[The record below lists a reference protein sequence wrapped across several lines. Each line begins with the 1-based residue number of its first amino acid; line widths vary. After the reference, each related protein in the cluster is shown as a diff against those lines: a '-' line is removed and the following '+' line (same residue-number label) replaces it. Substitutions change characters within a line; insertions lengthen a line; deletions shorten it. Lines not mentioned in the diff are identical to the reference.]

1 MSDLSGRILDGRY
14 QLLNLI
20 GQGNHG
26 VVYRALDH
34 VSRYEVA
41 VKLLRDVEAN
51 PEYYVRMVR
60 EARAMAALA
69 GTSAVQV
76 HGFGS
81 DVDGSFYI
89 VMELLE
95 GVNFDQYLARVE
107 VRGGRL
113 PLEHMVWVLDPI
125 VSTLEAAH
133 DRGIVHR
140 DLKPSNVFLV
150 DHSQRQG
157 QGPSRGGGVRL
168 LDFGL
173 VKLLGARPL
182 TRQGMVAGSPSY
194 IAPEAWAGNPTK
206 LDQRIDVYSFAII
219 IFRVLSGTVPFDT
232 PDLFEKLTLVT
243 TGKRPSLR
251 ALRPDLGPDIDFWV
265 EQALAIKPDE
275 RFTRVRAMWT
285 ALRSILRV

>member
-1 MSDLSGRILDGRY
+1 LSEITGRILDGRY
-14 QLLNLI
+14 QLLELI

-81 DVDGSFYI
+81 DVDGVFYI
-89 VMELLE
+89 VMELLA
-95 GVNFDQYLARVE
+95 GVNFEEHLGRLEA
-107 VRGGRL
+107 RGGHIAPSQL
-113 PLEHMVWVLDPI
+113 VQILDPI

-133 DRGIVHR
+133 ERGIVHR
-140 DLKPSNVFLV
+140 DLKPSNIFLV
-150 DHSQRQG
+150 EKAGRSDG
-157 QGPSRGGGVRL
+157 GGGVRL

-173 VKLLGARPL
+173 VKLMGARPL

-194 IAPEAWAGNPTK
+194 IAPEAWAGNPSK
-206 LDQRIDVYSFAII
+206 LDQRIDVYSFAVI
-219 IFRVLSGTVPFDT
+219 IFRCLSGKVPFDT
-232 PDLFEKLTLVT
+232 GDLFEKLTLVT

-251 ALRPDLGPDIDFWV
+251 ALRPDLPPDIDYWV
-265 EQALAIKPDE
+265 EQAMAIKPDE
-275 RFTRVRAMWT
+275 RFIRIRAMWT
-285 ALRSILRV
+285 ALRSTLGV

>member
-1 MSDLSGRILDGRY
+1 VSDLSGRILDGRY

-107 VRGGRL
+107 LRGGRL

-125 VSTLEAAH
+125 VATLEAAH

-150 DHSQRQG
+150 DQ
-157 QGPSRGGGVRL
+157 SRGGGVRL

-173 VKLLGARPL
+173 VKLMGARPL

-232 PDLFEKLTLVT
+232 SDLFEKLTLVT
-243 TGKRPSLR
+243 SGKRPSLR
-251 ALRPDLGPDIDFWV
+251 AYRPDLGPDIDIWV

-275 RFTRVRAMWT
+275 RFTRVRATWT

>member
-1 MSDLSGRILDGRY
+1 LAELTGRILDGRY
-14 QLLNLI
+14 QLLELI

-26 VVYRALDH
+26 IVYRAVDQ

-81 DVDGSFYI
+81 DVDGVFYI
-89 VMELLE
+89 VMELLS
-95 GVNFDQYLARVE
+95 GVNFEEHLGRVE
-107 VRGGRL
+107 ARGGHLAAAR
-113 PLEHMVWVLDPI
+113 MVQILDPI
-125 VSTLEAAH
+125 IATLEAAH

-140 DLKPSNVFLV
+140 DLKPSNIFLL
-150 DHSQRQG
+150 DAE
-157 QGPSRGGGVRL
+157 RGGGVRL

-173 VKLLGARPL
+173 VKLMGARPL

-194 IAPEAWAGNPTK
+194 IAPEAWAGNPSK
-206 LDQRIDVYSFAII
+206 LDHRIDVYSFAVIV
-219 IFRVLSGTVPFDT
+219 FRVLSGTVPFDT
-232 PDLFEKLTLVT
+232 GDLFEKLTLVT
-243 TGKRPSLR
+243 SGKRPSLR
-251 ALRPDLGPDIDFWV
+251 ALRPDLPPDIDYWV
-265 EQALAIKPDE
+265 EQAMAIKPED
-275 RFTRVRAMWT
+275 RFARMRAMWH
-285 ALRSILRV
+285 ALRSTLGV